1 LKRIERR
8 RNRAALPPEKMS
20 PLDGQQDSD
29 VVPISLGDKAQR
41 VYRRSDAVEERH
53 QTDRSWCAYCRPK
66 TATNIVPSRKRPCGR
81 AGRSNC
87 GADWMLWNGWVRIPY
102 RSTFVRQVMELAF
115 LAFRNRVSD
124 HAQPAIEMA
133 MAMQCHLEA
142 MRAEHPEL
150 RLRIGIHAGPVVA
163 GVIRR

>member
-1 LKRIERR
+1 MARPVVVT
-8 RNRAALPPEKMS
+8 AALI
-20 PLDGQQDSD
+20 LDVMERMGSN
-29 VVPISLGDKAQR
+29 SLSFN
-41 VYRRSDAVEERH
+41 V
-53 QTDRSWCAYCRPK
+53 RP
-66 TATNIVPSRKRPCGR
+66 SE
-81 AGRSNC
+81 
-87 GADWMLWNGWVRIPY
+87 
-102 RSTFVRQVMELAF
+102 VMELAF

-133 MAMQCHLEA
+133 MAVQCHLET